1 METLNAMLAR
11 NVRLQGGRTF
21 IIGESETLTYAQFDA
36 RVSRLAHVLRG
47 HGVAKGE
54 PVGLYLPGDLSMA
67 LGFWACQKLGAVPV
81 PMASM
86 YRRDEAAA
94 IVARTGMKTVLVAPA
109 TWAELAP
116 ARAGLDT
123 LAHVL
128 CFGAA
133 PEGTAALAPLLA
145 AASDGIDAVECAPD
159 DLSALFFTSGTTGTP
174 KGTMQTQFS
183 THSTL
188 RDMMVSHRTRFA
200 AETYMCA
207 VPLFTNFGL
216 TVNFNL
222 CLYTGG
228 TIVLHER
235 WDTRKVLDAVKQH
248 RCTYLAGTPTMIVY
262 LVREF
267 DKARD
272 DVSSLRLCTT
282 GGSPVPREVMAQ
294 FEAVGGCPV
303 LQVYGAT
310 ETCGQNVIEP
320 LHGTR
325 KAGAAGV
332 PVGSSRIEILDDAG
346 NPVPRGTVGEV
357 AIGGDCVARGYWRD
371 AEATAK
377 AFTPRGWLSGD
388 LGYLDDEGYLF
399 IVDRK
404 KDIIIA
410 GGYNI
415 LPLEV
420 ETVLYRHP
428 AVGVC
433 AVLGIPDAAK
443 GEVPVAVVQRTK
455 DHATTGA
462 AALIAHAREHL
473 SAYKAPRK
481 IFFVDEMPLRAG
493 KIRKRELADWIAAGT
508 LKEDA

>member
-1 METLNAMLAR
+1 METLNEMLAR

-21 IIGESETLTYAQFDA
+21 IIGETETLTYAQFDA
-36 RVSRLAHVLRG
+36 RVSRLANVLSAR
-47 HGVAKGE
+47 GVAQGD

-67 LGFWACQKLGAVPV
+67 LGFWACQKLGAIPV
-81 PMASM
+81 PMAAM

-94 IVARTGMKTVLVAPA
+94 IVQRTGMHTILVGAG

-116 ARAGLDT
+116 ARDKLTT
-123 LAHVL
+123 LKSIL
-128 CFGAA
+128 CFGEAD
-133 PEGTAALAPLLA
+133 GTQALAPLMA
-145 AASDGIDAVECAPD
+145 AASDRCEPVRCAPD
-159 DLSALFFTSGTTGTP
+159 DISALFFTSGTTGTP

-183 THSTL
+183 TYSTL

-200 AETYMCA
+200 AEIYMCA

-267 DKARD
+267 DKAKD

-310 ETCGQNVIEP
+310 ETCGQNVMEP
-320 LHGTR
+320 LYGAR
-325 KAGAAGV
+325 RSGAAGV
-332 PVGSSRIEILDDAG
+332 PVGASRIEILDDNG

-357 AIGGDCVARGYWRD
+357 AIGGDCVAKGYWRD
-371 AEATAK
+371 PDATAK
-377 AFTPRGWLSGD
+377 AFTPRGWMSGD

-455 DHATTGA
+455 EHADATA

-481 IFFVDEMPLRAG
+481 IFFIDEMPLRAG
-493 KIRKRELADWIAAGT
+493 KIRKRELADWIGAGV
-508 LKEDA
+508 LKESV